1 MVFVIC
7 SKRSSLTNLGV
18 FLHKISDLFCVQP
31 ISIIAI
37 RITFMKNSLLTR
49 RFVSILGA
57 ILALQL
63 LGLSG
68 LQAEKLTLLGFWNF
82 DESRRADYI
91 RSVKIQQANNQLGEI
106 AAQMGMGKIENSSYE
121 FGFDAGTKKPYLKIV
136 DKTTKK
142 IQTSYLDVEVTPE
155 KELIMTDVETGN
167 TFRVKP
173 KNNDQ
178 MTLIDNAKKLT
189 IPLRRIND

>member
-1 MVFVIC
+1 M
-7 SKRSSLTNLGV
+7 KTSL
-18 FLHKISDLFCVQP
+18 P
-31 ISIIAI
+31 
-37 RITFMKNSLLTR
+37 TR

-57 ILALQL
+57 VFALQL

-91 RSVKIQQANNQLGEI
+91 RSVKIQQANQQLGEI

-121 FGFDAGTKKPYLKIV
+121 FGFDAATKKPYLKIV

-142 IQTSYLDVEVTPE
+142 IETSYLEVEVTPE

-167 TFRVKP
+167 TFHVKP
-173 KNNDQ
+173 VNNDQ
-178 MTLIDNAKKLT
+178 MTLIDNARKLT